1 LERKYTD
8 LTSYDSFP
16 TSSTYP
22 KEVCFK
28 TIYSSL
34 FKDENKNPL
43 ETEFGLS
50 VYKDH
55 QVFSIQELPECS
67 PPGQLPRSI
76 DVIADDDLAD
86 ACKPGDR
93 IQIVGLFRV
102 LPNKQNASSSGNFR
116 SILIANNIIL
126 MSKVSEPKFE
136 REDVKNI
143 GILSKRDDV
152 VDILARSLAPSIFGH
167 EEVKKAVLCLL
178 LGGSEKVLANGS
190 RLRGDINVLL
200 IGDPSVAKSQILRY
214 VLHTAP
220 RVVATTGRGSSGKN

>member
-1 LERKYTD
+1 M
-8 LTSYDSFP
+8 
-16 TSSTYP
+16 
-22 KEVCFK
+22 
-28 TIYSSL
+28 
-34 FKDENKNPL
+34 
-43 ETEFGLS
+43 
-50 VYKDH
+50 
-55 QVFSIQELPECS
+55 PECS

-76 DVIADDDLAD
+76 DVISDDDLAD

-126 MSKVSEPKFE
+126 LSKENKPTFE
-136 REDVKNI
+136 RQDIKNI
-143 GILSKRDDV
+143 GMLSKRPDV
-152 VDILARSLAPSIFGH
+152 VDILARSLAPSIYGH

-178 LGGSEKVLANGS
+178 LGGSEKVLNNGS

-220 RVVATTGRGSSGKN
+220 RVVATTGRGSSGVGLTAAVTTDTDTNERRLEAGAMVLADRGIVCIDEFDKATV